1 MSELWVN
8 RLNQLAIAAEETTGR
23 ISVYTV
29 KDMGVIVIVFRIRIP
44 L

>member
-29 KDMGVIVIVFRIRIP
+29 KDMGVVVIVFRTHLP